1 MASYANLY
9 VDQGSDY
16 STYVFVE
23 DSNGDALDLSSIN
36 VTGQVRR
43 TYQSETA
50 YDFTVTKTDTINGQ
64 INLALDAQTT
74 GSMFRGR
81 YVYDVYAEDTIGDTH
96 FKILEGILEVIP
108 RVTR

>member
-16 STYVFVE
+16 STHVFVE
-23 DSNGDALDLSSIN
+23 DSNGDALDLSSIT

-50 YDFTVTKTDTINGQ
+50 HDFTVTKTDTINGQ
-64 INLALDAQTT
+64 IRIELNSATT
-74 GSMFRGR
+74 AAMTRGR

-96 FKILEGILEVIP
+96 FKILEGILEIIP